1 MWYKGSVS
9 PLHPSSPRSCT
20 FSSQP
25 VCHSVNRHISRT
37 GPQPAPPPLH
47 YLTIYLPQGKTPDSV
62 RVCTSVNVYVYT
74 YMCPLRVCGRRC
86 DLHSLSAGTQQ
97 DMQRVLFVCLSSHFW
112 VVRFL
117 VASRR
122 QPSFPLLFR
131 RSRSLFPSL
140 RLFFFFPRSTS
151 LEKTSS
157 LSALV

>member
-20 FSSQP
+20 FPSQP
-25 VCHSVNRHISRT
+25 VCHSVNRHISHT
-37 GPQPAPPPLH
+37 GSQPAPPPLH
-47 YLTIYLPQGKTPDSV
+47 YLTIYLPQA
-62 RVCTSVNVYVYT
+62 RVCTSVNVYVCT

-86 DLHSLSAGTQQ
+86 DLHSLSAGTQLIKTCG
-97 DMQRVLFVCLSSHFW
+97 VFCFVCLSSHFW

-122 QPSFPLLFR
+122 QSPSPPLFQ

-140 RLFFFFPRSTS
+140 
-151 LEKTSS
+151 
-157 LSALV
+157 